1 MAIVVLLVGLGATI
15 VEGVLIY
22 FARRHGRRAGLIE
35 HAPPA
40 KAGNMG
46 PGLAKLTGQVVAIAG
61 TVDGPLTNTPCV
73 YYRFKV
79 EEKVTQYHGHGAS
92 SHWKTIVNDV
102 QSRACAVQDESGIV
116 GVNLREAELL
126 LEPDAQ
132 AKSGFLNDAPPAL
145 ERTLARYGKTSKGW
159 IFNKTMRYTETRID
173 EGDSLF
179 IVGDAQQTPG
189 GNWEFVKGDD
199 LFLVSDRGESEL
211 VAQYRGYALWC
222 WVGATLVLVGLLAA
236 AVLLSLR

>member
-15 VEGVLIY
+15 VEGVLLY
-22 FARRHGRRAGLIE
+22 FARKHSRRARLIE

-61 TVDGPLTNTPCV
+61 TVDSPLTNTPCV

-92 SHWKTIVNDV
+92 SHWKAIVNDV

-126 LEPDAQ
+126 INPDAQ
-132 AKSGFLNDAPPAL
+132 TKSGFLNDAPPAP
-145 ERTLARYGKTSKGW
+145 ARRAGMPGTIAHALS
-159 IFNKTMRYTETRID
+159 FTRKR
-173 EGDSLF
+173 
-179 IVGDAQQTPG
+179 
-189 GNWEFVKGDD
+189 GNG
-199 LFLVSDRGESEL
+199 RG
-211 VAQYRGYALWC
+211 AAN
-222 WVGATLVLVGLLAA
+222 GL
-236 AVLLSLR
+236 